1 MEQEILEKCVNY
13 FTNGGPMEWIGGG
26 ITVVVLL
33 LTTFTKVSVP
43 GIFKAIARHI
53 MDSRSDKNK
62 FLK

>member
-53 MDSRSDKNK
+53 MDGRSDKNK